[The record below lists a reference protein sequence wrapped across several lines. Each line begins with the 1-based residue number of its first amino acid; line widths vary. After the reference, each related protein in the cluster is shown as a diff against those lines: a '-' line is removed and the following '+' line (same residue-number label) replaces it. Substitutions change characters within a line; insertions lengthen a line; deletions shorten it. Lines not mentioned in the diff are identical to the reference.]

1 VFAPLAALALVL
13 GSLTLPAQP
22 QARVNDYAHVLSQG
36 AGAQLEQRLREEEAR
51 TSNQVVVAIFEQ
63 LEGED
68 IADVGYRLGQ
78 QWGLGQAGRDNGVLL
93 LVAVKERRM
102 RIEVGKG
109 LEGALTDLESKII
122 LDEVIRPAFAQ
133 GRYDEGVVRGAE
145 AILKSIDGEFRGT
158 GRASGAQRQRV
169 SPIVGLGM
177 LGLLVVLF
185 LFFPRA
191 GMLMLFSLGGGGGGG
206 RGGRGGFSGG
216 GGRFGGGGA
225 SGDW

>member
-22 QARVNDYAHVLSQG
+22 QARVNDYAHVLSAG
-36 AGAQLEQRLREEEAR
+36 ARAQLEQRLRDAEAR
-51 TSNQVVVAIFEQ
+51 TSNQVVVALFEQ
-63 LEGED
+63 LEGDD

-93 LVAVKERRM
+93 VVAVKERRM

-133 GRYDEGVVRGAE
+133 GRYDDGVVLGAE
-145 AILKSIDGEFRGT
+145 AILKSVDGEFKGT

-169 SPIVGLGM
+169 SPIAGLGL

-191 GMLMLFSLGGGGGGG
+191 GMLLLFSLGGRGGG
-206 RGGRGGFSGG
+206 GGRGGFSGG

-225 SGDW
+225 SGGW

>member
-1 VFAPLAALALVL
+1 MFAPLAALALVL

-22 QARVNDYAHVLSQG
+22 QARVNDYAQVLSEG
-36 AGAQLEQRLREEEAR
+36 AKAQLEQRLRAAEAR

-78 QWGLGQAGRDNGVLL
+78 QWGLGQQGRDNGVLL

-133 GRYDEGVVRGAE
+133 GRYDDGVVLGAQ
-145 AILKSIDGEFRGT
+145 AILKSVDGEFRGT

-169 SPIVGLGM
+169 SPIAGLGM
-177 LGLLVVLF
+177 LALLVVLF

-191 GMLMLFSLGGGGGGG
+191 GMLMLFSLGGGGG